1 MSIVVLVEFNSKP
14 EDTNTLKQFMA
25 DALPD
30 TRAYDGCITSMCVTA
45 MTTS

>member
-14 EDTNTLKQFMA
+14 EATNTLKQFMA

-30 TRAYDGCITSMCVTA
+30 TRA
-45 MTTS
+45 